1 MFFILTF
8 AGQLQID
15 EKKMIINFSI
25 QNFGSVKDKQTLTF
39 EADKSDHL
47 ENSYVIHTNG
57 LRLLK
62 IALIY
67 GANASGKTTIL
78 KALEF
83 LRDIVLEP
91 ETKKTDELDFQ
102 PFLFDSETPNQNS
115 VISIEFIANDTKY
128 FYEVEFFR
136 KAVVNETLNFYNPNK
151 ANVYKR
157 TTDINNQFTEIKF
170 GSKIK
175 IDKTIEKNLEAN
187 TLWNNTVLGGFL
199 KTNVDVKEL
208 KEAVEWFKN
217 YLRPLIFTKTQ
228 LEGFVTSKIDKGELS
243 KLDVINILK
252 KADFHISDIV
262 IQEEEKEIPDGFIEF
277 VKKQLKAPDNEV
289 KKLEE
294 KGKITSVNIEFEHTV
309 NQTKYTL
316 PIEMESQGTRR
327 FYGFAGLL
335 ALLIKNSTAF
345 PIDELES
352 SLHPDLYTH
361 FILSF
366 LLNTDKSQII
376 ATTHNREILDNK
388 DVFRN
393 DAIWFTDKN
402 EKCSTELFSLA
413 DFDSSIVRNTTNIY
427 NAYKSGKLKATP
439 NLGDNFID
447 LSI

>member
-1 MFFILTF
+1 
-8 AGQLQID
+8 
-15 EKKMIINFSI
+15 MIINFSV
-25 QNFGSVKDKQTLTF
+25 QNFGSIKDKQTLTF
-39 EADKSDHL
+39 EADKSEHL
-47 ENSYVIHTNG
+47 ENSYVINING

-62 IALIY
+62 IILIY

-102 PFLFDSETPNQNS
+102 PFLFDSETPEKNS
-115 VISIEFIANDTKY
+115 IMSIEFLANDTKY
-128 FYEVEFFR
+128 YYEVEFFK
-136 KAVVNETLNFYNPNK
+136 KAIVNEVLNFYNPNK
-151 ANVYKR
+151 ANVFKR
-157 TTDINNQFTEIKF
+157 NTDINNQFAEIKF

-199 KTNVDVKEL
+199 KTNVDIKEL
-208 KEAVEWFKN
+208 KVVVEWFKN
-217 YLRPLIFTKTQ
+217 YLRPLIYTRTQ
-228 LEGFVTSKIDKGELS
+228 LEGFVTSKIEKSELS
-243 KLDVINILK
+243 KLDVINVLK
-252 KADFHISDIV
+252 KADFHITDIV
-262 IQEEEKEIPDGFIEF
+262 IQEEEKEIPDGLIHFL
-277 VKKQLKAPDNEV
+277 KGQLKDSPDEI

-294 KGKITSVNIEFEHTV
+294 KGKVTSVNIEFEHTV

-327 FYGFAGLL
+327 FYVFAGLL

-352 SLHPDLYTH
+352 SLHPDLYIH

-366 LLNTDKSQII
+366 LLNTDKSQLI

-402 EKCSTELFSLA
+402 ENCSTELYSLA
-413 DFDSSIVRNTTNIY
+413 DFDSSIVRNTTNIL

-447 LSI
+447 LEI

>member
-1 MFFILTF
+1 MIL
-8 AGQLQID
+8 
-15 EKKMIINFSI
+15 NFSI
-25 QNFGSVKDKQTLTF
+25 QNFGSIKDRQTLTF

-57 LRLLK
+57 LRILK

-91 ETKKTDELDFQ
+91 KTKKTDELDFQ
-102 PFLFDSETPNQNS
+102 PFLFDSETPNQNA
-115 VISIEFIANDTKY
+115 VMSIEFLANDTKY
-128 FYEVEFFR
+128 FYEVAFFK
-136 KAVVNETLNFYNPNK
+136 KAVVYEVLNFHNPKK
-151 ANVYKR
+151 ANIYKR
-157 TTDINNQFTEIKF
+157 TTDIKNEFTEITF

-199 KTNVDVKEL
+199 KTNIDIKEL
-208 KEAVEWFKN
+208 KEVVEWFKN
-217 YLRPLIFTKTQ
+217 YLYPLIDTKTQ
-228 LEGFVTSKIDKGELS
+228 LEGFVTSKIDQGELT
-243 KLDVINILK
+243 KFDVINILK
-252 KADFHISDIV
+252 KADFNISDIL
-262 IQEEEKEIPDGFIEF
+262 IQENEQVIPDGFIEL
-277 VKKQLKAPDNEV
+277 VKKQLKAHDSEV

-294 KGKITSVNIEFEHTV
+294 KGKITSVSIEFEHTV
-309 NQTKYTL
+309 NQAKYTL
-316 PIEMESQGTRR
+316 PIELESQGTRR

-335 ALLIKNSTAF
+335 ALLIKNSTSF

-366 LLNTDKSQII
+366 LLNSNKSQII
-376 ATTHNREILDNK
+376 ATTHNREIFDNK
-388 DVFRN
+388 DIFRN

-402 EKCSTELFSLA
+402 ENGSTELYSLA

-447 LSI
+447 LKI